1 MTRRRTLSTNNLLPL
16 SDPEAIIRAANTTRR
31 HLTQPVRPTQTPPMT
46 DSPGNSTPNIPH
58 LPDDSYPTVAG
69 VAEEE
74 DQFDAAALAAVQA
87 ELVEDGLFNYAT
99 EDLEGCY
106 GRLDSAGVA
115 GYEAL
120 DMQRW
125 ANEEE
130 KYVKSSSKSS
140 PAFRHPPYRRDSH
153 VRSATG
159 HKRRPNTGPILPVTL
174 PSPRS
179 SASGSTNPLYNPP
192 QTAPIKRPIPP
203 TAVHAVC
210 AGCRKSKRKCS
221 ALGTPLLNPATT
233 PTPVPS
239 TAVAPPL
246 GPTTSSVRPKPP
258 PIPPHPIRP
267 LPPPTPLPPT
277 HTLTPVSANPVS
289 NADHHTTK
297 FRSSVRVVIPSTD
310 HYPRRQLSRTPS
322 PFLKVNRSI
331 NMVPRPSLIED
342 ASRPLKRM
350 APREDLAEEAWND
363 RRARLRIDNNRILLV
378 NTSPA
383 VPERDPP
390 QNPELP
396 PMPLSCEFDDE
407 RVTFHRAFLRWFDE
421 RHVLQKFLGLPFDQ
435 PVPTSA
441 APIPVQTLRRA
452 EPSTPVISLDDIGTP
467 QGSPQAPATA
477 TSPAQDRQPAAGS
490 DKGKARAL
498 SPPDDANA
506 EGSLDSADGESPNTL
521 VPFDSPIGEDD
532 YFGVPYDR
540 PPPTHASPPPPARQN
555 TPLDPLC
562 VLFPE

>member
-1 MTRRRTLSTNNLLPL
+1 
-16 SDPEAIIRAANTTRR
+16 
-31 HLTQPVRPTQTPPMT
+31 
-46 DSPGNSTPNIPH
+46 
-58 LPDDSYPTVAG
+58 
-69 VAEEE
+69 
-74 DQFDAAALAAVQA
+74 
-87 ELVEDGLFNYAT
+87 
-99 EDLEGCY
+99 
-106 GRLDSAGVA
+106 
-115 GYEAL
+115 
-120 DMQRW
+120 
-125 ANEEE
+125 
-130 KYVKSSSKSS
+130 
-140 PAFRHPPYRRDSH
+140 
-153 VRSATG
+153 
-159 HKRRPNTGPILPVTL
+159 
-174 PSPRS
+174 
-179 SASGSTNPLYNPP
+179 
-192 QTAPIKRPIPP
+192 
-203 TAVHAVC
+203 
-210 AGCRKSKRKCS
+210 
-221 ALGTPLLNPATT
+221 
-233 PTPVPS
+233 
-239 TAVAPPL
+239 
-246 GPTTSSVRPKPP
+246 
-258 PIPPHPIRP
+258 
-267 LPPPTPLPPT
+267 
-277 HTLTPVSANPVS
+277 
-289 NADHHTTK
+289 
-297 FRSSVRVVIPSTD
+297 
-310 HYPRRQLSRTPS
+310 
-322 PFLKVNRSI
+322 
-331 NMVPRPSLIED
+331 MVPRPSLIED

-407 RVTFHRAFLRWFDE
+407 RVTFHRAFLRWFDK

-467 QGSPQAPATA
+467 QGSPQGNLLIPPRAFSSPHYLLIKRGTLFAAPATA

-562 VLFPE
+562 VLFPERPQHARRFVPAVIVNEFIRYADNVYLSALQWSGYTPADRRNRYNTFRGACDILRGAVMDAIPFTNELSNPTPPCPSPPRASMARPTSRAQTCQAA